1 MASPIIRDPLW
12 HAIGILA
19 SSTTRRTIA
28 EDRDVDRQQDKSA
41 DASAA
46 AMDAWPELP
55 LEAWIGT
62 RDTLHLWTQ
71 IVGKLRC
78 RQTAWVNH
86 AWHVALYVTARGLAT
101 SPIPHGTRTFD
112 VEFDFIEHRLVLRS
126 SDGGLGAMPLQ
137 AQSVAAFHG
146 ALMRELDRLDLHVD
160 INRLP
165 NEIPDPVPFN
175 RDGTP
180 REYDRDFAHRYWL
193 ALVQADRV
201 LKIFRAR
208 FQGKCS
214 PVHYFW
220 GSPDLAVTRFS
231 GRAAPQHPGGIP
243 HLPDWI
249 TRDAYS
255 HEVSSAGFWAG
266 GGPVPGAAFYSY
278 AYPEPPGF
286 AEASVGPAAAF
297 YQPELREFVLPYDAV
312 RAAAD
317 PDSVLLAFLQDS
329 YEAAANLGHWD
340 RVALER
346 PD

>member
-1 MASPIIRDPLW
+1 MTD
-12 HAIGILA
+12 
-19 SSTTRRTIA
+19 TTDLET
-28 EDRDVDRQQDKSA
+28 
-41 DASAA
+41 
-46 AMDAWPELP
+46 WPPLP
-55 LEAWIGT
+55 LQEWAGT

-78 RQTAWVNH
+78 RQCAWVNH

-101 SPIPHGTRTFD
+101 SSIPHGARSFD
-112 VEFDFIEHRLVLRS
+112 VEFDFIAHRLVLRS
-126 SDGGLGAMPLQ
+126 SDGGTGGIALQ
-137 AQSVAAFHG
+137 AQPVATFHR

-160 INRLP
+160 INRVP
-165 NEIPDPVPFN
+165 NEIADPVPFD
-175 RDGTP
+175 RDAAS
-180 REYDRDFAHRYWL
+180 REYDPTYARRYWR

-231 GRAAPQHPGGIP
+231 GRPAPPHPGGIP

-266 GGPVPGAAFYSY
+266 GGPVPHAAFYSY

-286 AEASVGPAAAF
+286 AQAPVGPAAAS
-297 YQPELREFVLPYDAV
+297 YQPELREFLLPYDAV
-312 RAAAD
+312 RTAAD
-317 PDSVLLAFLQDS
+317 PDSVLLRFLQDS
-329 YEAAANLGHWD
+329 YEAAANLGRWD
-340 RVALER
+340 RAALER
-346 PD
+346 SGKP

>member
-1 MASPIIRDPLW
+1 M
-12 HAIGILA
+12 
-19 SSTTRRTIA
+19 
-28 EDRDVDRQQDKSA
+28 DRQRDGKSA
-41 DASAA
+41 PAGPSVDT
-46 AMDAWPELP
+46 WPELP
-55 LEAWIGT
+55 LDAWIGT

-78 RQTAWVNH
+78 RQCAWLNH
-86 AWHVALYVTARGLAT
+86 SWHVVLFVTARGLAT
-101 SPIPHGTRTFD
+101 TPIAHGSRTFD
-112 VEFDFIEHRLVLRS
+112 VEFDFVEHRLVLRS
-126 SDGGLGAMPLQ
+126 SDGGQGGFALRP
-137 AQSVAAFHG
+137 QSVAAFLG

-165 NEIPDPVPFN
+165 NEIPDPVPFD
-175 RDGTP
+175 RDEAP
-180 REYDRDFAHRYWL
+180 REYDRDYAHRYWR

-231 GRAAPQHPGGIP
+231 GRAAPPHPGGIP

-266 GGPVPGAAFYSY
+266 GGPVPYAAFYSY
-278 AYPEPPGF
+278 AYPEPTGF
-286 AEASVGPAAAF
+286 AQADVGPSVAF

-312 RAAAD
+312 RLAAD
-317 PDSVLLAFLQDS
+317 PDRALLEFLQDS
-329 YEAAANLGHWD
+329 YEAAADLGRWE
-340 RVALER
+340 RTALER
-346 PD
+346 SGAP

>member
-1 MASPIIRDPLW
+1 M
-12 HAIGILA
+12 
-19 SSTTRRTIA
+19 
-28 EDRDVDRQQDKSA
+28 DRQHDGHA
-41 DASAA
+41 DTSAA
-46 AMDAWPELP
+46 AIDAWPELP
-55 LEAWIGT
+55 LEAWTGT
-62 RDTLHLWTQ
+62 RDSLHLWTQ

-86 AWHVALYVTARGLAT
+86 SWHVVLYVTARGLAT

-126 SDGGLGAMPLQ
+126 SDGGLGGVALQ
-137 AQSVAAFHG
+137 PQSVAAFHG

-160 INRLP
+160 INRVP
-165 NEIPDPVPFN
+165 NEIPDPVPFD
-175 RDGTP
+175 RDEAA
-180 REYDRDFAHRYWL
+180 REYDREYAHRYWR

-201 LKIFRAR
+201 LKVFRAR

-220 GSPDLAVTRFS
+220 GGPDLAVTRFS

-243 HLPDWI
+243 HLPDWV

-266 GGPVPGAAFYSY
+266 GEPVPYAAFYSY

-286 AEASVGPAAAF
+286 AEVNVGPSAA
-297 YQPELREFVLPYDAV
+297 YQPELREFVMPYDAV
-312 RAAAD
+312 RTAAD

-340 RVALER
+340 RPALER
-346 PD
+346 PG